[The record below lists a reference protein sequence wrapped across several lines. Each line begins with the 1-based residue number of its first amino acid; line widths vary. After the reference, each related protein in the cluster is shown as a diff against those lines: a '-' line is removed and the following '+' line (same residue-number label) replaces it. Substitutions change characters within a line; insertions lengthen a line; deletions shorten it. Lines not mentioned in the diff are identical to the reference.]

1 MKKIAFMAV
10 ALICIIS
17 MFSSCEPKKVYHTFE
32 TDLGDTLCLE
42 FYMSESLHGTYPHYL
57 IYDGDTNIEKKNGCV
72 LYVDHKNEGCLPDD
86 PVSNISTV
94 GKYGDYNFYKI
105 FDSLF
110 YYQKGVYMDS
120 LGWYTVD
127 YYEYDKKAPQVS
139 DSTLYRAQAIS
150 DLMKSQNFEFIYK
163 YGEIPAS
170 DNDPYMHEMLVRYA
184 NGDFSEDEKQINASS
199 NITESD
205 MTSFAKYVL
214 EKYYTE

>member
-1 MKKIAFMAV
+1 MRKIAFMA

-17 MFSSCEPKKVYHTFE
+17 MFSSCGRNEMYYTFE
-32 TDLGDTLCLE
+32 TELGDTLCLKVYLSGI
-42 FYMSESLHGTYPHYL
+42 FHGMYPRYL
-57 IYDGDTNIEKKNGCV
+57 IYDGDESIEATNGTV
-72 LYVDHKNEGCLPDD
+72 FYVDRANEGCLPDD
-86 PVSNISTV
+86 PVSNIMAV
-94 GKYGDYNFYKI
+94 GTYGDHNFYKI

-110 YYQKGVYMDS
+110 YYRKGVYMDS

-150 DLMKSQNFEFIYK
+150 DLMRSQNFEFIYK

-170 DNDPYMHEMLVRYA
+170 DKDPYMHEMMIRYA
-184 NGDFSEDEKQINASS
+184 NGEFSEEEKQINATS

-205 MTSFAKYVL
+205 MTSFAQNVL
-214 EKYYTE
+214 EKYYIE

>member
-1 MKKIAFMAV
+1 MKKIMFV
-10 ALICIIS
+10 TIALICIIS
-17 MFSSCEPKKVYHTFE
+17 IFSSCGRKEVYYTFE
-32 TDLGDTLCLE
+32 TELGDTLCLN
-42 FYMSESLHGTYPHYL
+42 FYMSETFKGTYPEYI
-57 IYDGDTNIEKKNGCV
+57 IYDGDKSIGKKNGCV
-72 LYVDHKNEGCLPDD
+72 SYVDRKNEGCLPDD
-86 PVSNISTV
+86 PISNITAV
-94 GKYGDYNFYKI
+94 GTYGNCNFYKI

-110 YYQKGVYMDS
+110 YYRKGVYIDS

-205 MTSFAKYVL
+205 MTSFAQYVL
-214 EKYYTE
+214 EKYYIE